1 MNAKIYVSGPFP
13 LSAEILRIHQALP
26 PHQVSTL
33 NSRPLL
39 PWTLFRFSYDSLQI
53 LESLSPI
60 HHISVIV
67 VFRGSVAMTLSRSRS
82 LSLLLTCTTLLTQ
95 SFVCEGPQGP
105 GGPPGPGL
113 TGTITGFC
121 RLYDTDNDAI
131 DDQSGVAVSIEGT
144 AVSTTTSADG
154 RFTLT
159 DVPSGIHILRYFKQ
173 GFGIWK
179 DPDLQFVGGGTIYV
193 DYTYLY
199 AKPLYNVA
207 NLSATTSAG
216 SINIT
221 GSLSGT
227 LPTGYRQAIVFF
239 DTTSS
244 VSADPSHYLFELS
257 TYIPNTSSTLL
268 LITYSYDWEQHNIQ
282 TGDRL
287 YFKAYGATSTSAY
300 FDLNTLRYV
309 HPFISDVASNTASTQ
324 VP

>member
-1 MNAKIYVSGPFP
+1 
-13 LSAEILRIHQALP
+13 
-26 PHQVSTL
+26 
-33 NSRPLL
+33 
-39 PWTLFRFSYDSLQI
+39 
-53 LESLSPI
+53 
-60 HHISVIV
+60 
-67 VFRGSVAMTLSRSRS
+67 MTLSRSRS
-82 LSLLLTCTTLLTQ
+82 LPILLTCTTLLTQ
-95 SFVCEGPQGP
+95 GFVCEGPQGP
-105 GGPPGPGL
+105 EGPPGPGL
-113 TGTITGFC
+113 TGTVTGFC
-121 RLYDTDNDAI
+121 RLYDADNTAI
-131 DDQSGVAVSIEGT
+131 DDRSGVTVSIEGT

-179 DPDLQFVGGGTIYV
+179 DPDFQFVGGGTIYV
-193 DYTYLY
+193 GYRYLY
-199 AKPLYNVA
+199 FKPLYNVT

-227 LPTGYRQAIVFF
+227 LPTGYRYAIVFF

-257 TYIPNTSSTLL
+257 TYIPNTSSTVL
-268 LITYSYDWEQHNIQ
+268 LIAYSYDWEQQNIQ

-309 HPFISDVASNTASTQ
+309 HPFISDVASNTVSTV